1 MNRLKAFMIIFI
13 PSLILVGIVTFGFFK
28 DDKKSIGVNNNFAIG
43 EIPKYFDGKLIM
55 ESTSGD
61 EVNLQKLNGKIVL
74 IDFWSSWCAPC
85 IAEAETL
92 ASTYDRWSKYD
103 VEFVGIA
110 IWDTVPEVK
119 NFIKKYNIKYPIVVD
134 DYGQIAVDFGVAAI
148 PEKILIDKNGKIVKK
163 ILGPSS
169 SKDLNNLIAEISEN
183 SLDLSNIDS
192 Y

>member
-1 MNRLKAFMIIFI
+1 MNRLKALFIILI
-13 PSLILVGIVTFGFFK
+13 PSLILVAIVTFGFLK
-28 DDKKSIGVNNNFAIG
+28 EDKKNIGVNNNFALG
-43 EIPKYFDGKLIM
+43 EIPKYFDGELIM
-55 ESTSGD
+55 EATSGN
-61 EVNLQKLNGKIVL
+61 EVNLQKLKGKIVL

-92 ASTYDRWSKYD
+92 ASTYDRWNDYD
-103 VEFVGIA
+103 IEFIGIA
-110 IWDTVPEVK
+110 IWDTAPEVN
-119 NFIKKYNIKYPIVVD
+119 NFIKKYNINYPIVID
-134 DYGQIAVDFGVAAI
+134 DFGQIAVDFGVAAI

-183 SLDLSNIDS
+183 SLDLSI

>member
-43 EIPKYFDGKLIM
+43 EIPKYFDGELIM

-92 ASTYDRWSKYD
+92 ASTYDRWSEYD

-110 IWDTVPEVK
+110 IWDTLPEVK
-119 NFIKKYNIKYPIVVD
+119 NFIKKYNIKYPIVID

-169 SKDLNNLIAEISEN
+169 SKELNNLIAEISEN
-183 SLDLSNIDS
+183 SLDLYNIDS

>member
-183 SLDLSNIDS
+183 SLDLSI

>member
-28 DDKKSIGVNNNFAIG
+28 DDKKSIGVNNNFSIG
-43 EIPKYFDGKLIM
+43 EIPKYFDGELIM

-92 ASTYDRWSKYD
+92 ASTYDRWSEYD

-110 IWDTVPEVK
+110 IWDTLPEVK
-119 NFIKKYNIKYPIVVD
+119 NFIKKYNIKYPIVLD

-163 ILGPSS
+163 LLGPSS
-169 SKDLNNLIAEISEN
+169 SKELNNLIAEISEN
-183 SLDLSNIDS
+183 SLDLYNIDS

>member
-1 MNRLKAFMIIFI
+1 MFI
-13 PSLILVGIVTFGFFK
+13 NQKIKKFLILTFCF
-28 DDKKSIGVNNNFAIG
+28 SIFSSIAQTNEDVPLNNIAIN
-43 EIPKYFDGKLIM
+43 EIPKPISPIIFEDF
-55 ESTSGD
+55 SGN
-61 EVNLQKLNGKIVL
+61 EVNLQKLKGKIVL

-92 ASTYDRWSKYD
+92 ASTYDRWNDYD

-110 IWDTVPEVK
+110 IWDTEPEVS
-119 NFIKKYNIKYPIVVD
+119 NFIKKYNINYPIVID
-134 DYGQIAVDFGVAAI
+134 DFGQIAVDFGVAAI

-183 SLDLSNIDS
+183 SLDLSI